1 MVKKS
6 TAKPSVAQE
15 TLALLEA
22 LEAELKAQQLWDDT
36 MPEPSR
42 LMSTQPFASDTLEFY
57 QWLQFIMIPSLR
69 QCVEQRKPLPNK
81 IAVSPMA
88 VEVWKG
94 KLKEHRQIILVLKT
108 IDELLDGHHGRH

>member
-1 MVKKS
+1 MANNSITQK
-6 TAKPSVAQE
+6 
-15 TLALLEA
+15 TLDHLED
-22 LEAELKAQQLWDDT
+22 LEQHLKAQALWDEA

-42 LMSTQPFASDTLEFY
+42 LLSSQPFASDTLEFY
-57 QWLQFIMIPSLR
+57 QWIQFIMIPSLR

-94 KLKEHRQIILVLKT
+94 KLKEHRQIILALKA

>member
-1 MVKKS
+1 M
-6 TAKPSVAQE
+6 AKQSVTQK
-15 TLALLEA
+15 TLALLEE
-22 LEAELKAQQLWDDT
+22 LETQLKAQELWDDG
-36 MPEPSR
+36 MPEPAR

-57 QWLQFIMIPSLR
+57 QWVQFIMIPSLR
-69 QCVEQRKPLPNK
+69 QCVEQQNPLPNK

-94 KLKEHRQIILVLKT
+94 KLKEHRQVILVLKA